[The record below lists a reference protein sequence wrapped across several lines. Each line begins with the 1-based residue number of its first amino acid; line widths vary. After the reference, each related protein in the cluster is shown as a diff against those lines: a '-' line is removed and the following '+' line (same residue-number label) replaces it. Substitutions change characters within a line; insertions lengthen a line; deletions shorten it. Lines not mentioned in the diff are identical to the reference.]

1 MAIHKRTTYYSTEDP
16 ETEGFEFTFP
26 PEEGSITVTKQP
38 KGDGVT
44 PGYTVRY
51 IVRDDDAQ
59 SPDEGRDDG
68 LFLVGYHRDF
78 YTDHGKKISEDLAR
92 QIMAA
97 GRVRTVEED
106 DEISGEAREW
116 RKSHHI
122 FPLEAYIHSGVSLA
136 LSHEGNFPDRQWD
149 VSQLGLVFVSKKEW
163 RTRKAAEKAARAHV
177 ETWNQY
183 LSGDVWGIVR
193 EDYREDK
200 TLIEHEECWGYYGE
214 EYAKK
219 AALTEI

>member
-1 MAIHKRTTYYSTEDP
+1 MGIHSRTIYYSEGD
-16 ETEGFEFTFP
+16 EKLDGFEFTFK
-26 PEEGSITVTKQP
+26 PEENTVIVTKQP

-51 IVRDDDAQ
+51 LVRDDAPQ
-59 SPDEGRDDG
+59 SPDDFGDDG
-68 LFLVGYHRDF
+68 IFLVGYHRDF
-78 YTDHGKKISEDLAR
+78 YTDHGGKISRTLAQCIFKR
-92 QIMAA
+92 GKDEA
-97 GRVRTVEED
+97 ED
-106 DEISGEAREW
+106 DTENAQAREW
-116 RKSHHI
+116 MKSHHI

-136 LSHEGNFPDRQWD
+136 LSREGNSPDRQWD

-163 RTRKAAEKAARAHV
+163 RTRKAAEKAARAHI

-183 LSGDVWGIVR
+183 LSGDVWGLVR

-200 TLIEHEECWGYYGE
+200 SQIEHESVWGYVGF

-219 AALTEI
+219 ALLTDI